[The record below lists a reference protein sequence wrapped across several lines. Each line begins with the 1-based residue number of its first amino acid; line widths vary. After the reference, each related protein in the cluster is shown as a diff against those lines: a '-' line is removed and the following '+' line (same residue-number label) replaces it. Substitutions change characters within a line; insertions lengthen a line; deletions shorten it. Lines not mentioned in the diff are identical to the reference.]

1 MKRTILMLEGD
12 DDDRFIT
19 QSMFDE
25 MQASVKLV
33 FVINSNELMKYLAEV
48 KSGMSEMPAMVLLS
62 YRAAPMN
69 GVDILKTLKAD
80 PLLRCIPV
88 VVLSDAL
95 PEPSIRQCYS
105 EGAVSV
111 IIKAVSSQD
120 VDRKIGAFIRYWFQT
135 VELV

>member
-1 MKRTILMLEGD
+1 MLEGD

-25 MQASVKLV
+25 KQANVRLV
-33 FVINSNELMKYLAEV
+33 FVINSNELFGYLADA
-48 KSGMSEMPAMVLLS
+48 KAGMSEMPAMVLLS

-80 PLLRCIPV
+80 PLFRCIPV

-95 PEPSIRQCYS
+95 PESSIRQCYS

-111 IIKAVSSQD
+111 IMKAVSSQD
-120 VDRKIGAFIRYWFQT
+120 VEKKIGAFIGYWFQT

>member
-1 MKRTILMLEGD
+1 MLEGD

-25 MQASVKLV
+25 KQANVTLV
-33 FVINSNELMKYLAEV
+33 FVINSNELLKYLADA

-69 GVDILKTLKAD
+69 AVDILRALKAD
-80 PLLRCIPV
+80 PVCKYVPV

-95 PEPSIRQCYS
+95 PQPSIRQCYS

-111 IIKAVSSQD
+111 ILKAISSQD
-120 VDRKIGAFIRYWFQT
+120 VDQKISAFIRYWFQT